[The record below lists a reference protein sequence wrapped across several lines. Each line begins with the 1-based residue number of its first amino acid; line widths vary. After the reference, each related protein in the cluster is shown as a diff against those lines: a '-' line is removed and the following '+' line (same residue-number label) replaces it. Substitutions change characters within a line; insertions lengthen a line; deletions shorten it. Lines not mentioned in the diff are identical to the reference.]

1 MLTDSLTADDFG
13 PLDLSLGNMAGTA
26 ADNRG
31 LDESDFLNPS
41 ALSDPEGKAI
51 KTLSCQNESRNALV
65 NISPLET
72 HVLPQAIVF
81 HSDRWKMSGYTY
93 SCIEIVLQNGVL
105 FPLCMHAIG
114 VVLQVNGLSFETSG
128 MPCTKIFTMSSFLN
142 MCIARIIIFSF
153 F

>member
-105 FPLCMHAIG
+105 FPLCMHA
-114 VVLQVNGLSFETSG
+114 N
-128 MPCTKIFTMSSFLN
+128 CRSFLQPSHLL
-142 MCIARIIIFSF
+142 MVYRLKPLECHAPRFLQCLTF
-153 F
+153 